1 MGLPKN
7 LDQGQGRAIVDFE
20 SGDLGAGDFREKRFF
35 VFDYLPG
42 DGAALFPRVGANM
55 VEHRAEILIR
65 PFENIEIFLGSSG
78 SREKASE
85 PNRVVGQSPAVADV
99 AAFVAVLN
107 IFGGAPRV
115 KLGEGG
121 DAGADGEEGFD
132 RSPRAEEKFEPFD
145 AVPFWFRSGG
155 EGGLG
160 GIDGSPFDQVGEFL
174 ALGPRKGRWG
184 LGVGQDRKKKEKAKR
199 SEKAHD

>member
-1 MGLPKN
+1 M
-7 LDQGQGRAIVDFE
+7 
-20 SGDLGAGDFREKRFF
+20 
-35 VFDYLPG
+35 
-42 DGAALFPRVGANM
+42 
-55 VEHRAEILIR
+55 
-65 PFENIEIFLGSSG
+65 
-78 SREKASE
+78 
-85 PNRVVGQSPAVADV
+85 ADV

-121 DAGADGEEGFD
+121 DAGTDGEEGFD
-132 RSPRAEEKFEPFD
+132 GSPRAEEKFEPFD

-160 GIDGSPFDQVGEFL
+160 GIDGSPFDQVGEFF

-199 SEKAHD
+199 SEEAHD